1 MRQKKEITDR
11 MMTSES
17 WLKTLKLTRQLEEK
31 EDMLTEKYKER
42 KLKVEKEALEK
53 MKSNPRYFYAFAKA
67 QLEPWLTKMEN
78 FATLLLKR
86 VNVSENNLNQSSRNQ
101 TLTL

>member
-1 MRQKKEITDR
+1 
-11 MMTSES
+11 MTSES

-42 KLKVEKEALEK
+42 KLKVEKDALEK
-53 MKSNPRYFYAFAKA
+53 MKSNPRYFYCICQSLIKKTKA

>member
-1 MRQKKEITDR
+1 MRQKKEISDR
-11 MMTSES
+11 MMASES

-31 EDMLTEKYKER
+31 EELLTEKYKER

-67 QLEPWLTKMEN
+67 SSKCKSTVG
-78 FATLLLKR
+78 TLVDTDGKLCSTAAEK
-86 VNVSENNLNQSSRNQ
+86 SECLRK
-101 TLTL
+101 